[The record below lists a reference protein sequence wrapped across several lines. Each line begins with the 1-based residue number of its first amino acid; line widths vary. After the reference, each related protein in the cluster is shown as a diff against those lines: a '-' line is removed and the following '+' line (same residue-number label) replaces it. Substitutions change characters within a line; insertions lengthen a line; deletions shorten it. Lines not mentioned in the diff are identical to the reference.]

1 MEHKLGDTAYLIGY
15 WKQVEQV
22 VIMKV
27 KIIGIKIVDDI
38 NIMYLCDN
46 SRYHEWQ
53 YDTKVYTTI
62 EEALENLKERV
73 IE

>member
-1 MEHKLGDTAYLIGY
+1 MEHKINDTAYVLGY
-15 WKQVEQV
+15 WMEVREV

-27 KIIGIKIVDDI
+27 KIIGIMIVD
-38 NIMYLCDN
+38 NLNTMYLCDN

-53 YDTKVYTTI
+53 YDTKVYSTI

-73 IE
+73 VE

>member
-1 MEHKLGDTAYLIGY
+1 MLKLNQTAYLLRY

-27 KIIGIKIVDDI
+27 QIKGIKIVD
-38 NIMYLCDN
+38 NFNMMYLCDN
-46 SRYHEWQ
+46 SHCNDWEYES
-53 YDTKVYTTI
+53 KVYTSI
-62 EEALENLKERV
+62 EEAIENLKERV